1 MTLGNKIVKRMK
13 VLSLGACSTR
23 HATYINFSLLQ
34 TGTSTCDEHVYA
46 TLKIFRSSGRSSFHF
61 RQLVIEPLGSA
72 VTPNSTVGASYMVS
86 RYQLKGIV
94 GKKTMFW
101 IDWTILCRRLFLRE
115 KKRMFCSIKAPPPPP
130 LLPHAFRIPQAAL
143 PVQRIPPCP
152 PKSKKQ
158 SVVWMDTLWNFPLFI
173 IGYLLPKLIRRC
185 LASHPRWHNAWQF
198 CKFCSINKVIIF

>member
-1 MTLGNKIVKRMK
+1 MTLLLYSVQLVTEGVIMTLGNKIVKRMK
-13 VLSLGACSTR
+13 VLSVGACSTR

-94 GKKTMFW
+94 GKKTMF
-101 IDWTILCRRLFLRE
+101 
-115 KKRMFCSIKAPPPPP
+115 
-130 LLPHAFRIPQAAL
+130 
-143 PVQRIPPCP
+143 
-152 PKSKKQ
+152 
-158 SVVWMDTLWNFPLFI
+158 
-173 IGYLLPKLIRRC
+173 
-185 LASHPRWHNAWQF
+185 
-198 CKFCSINKVIIF
+198 